1 MLAPP
6 RDLYTVGCPA
16 GFLLML
22 LHAVGM
28 VCGLGAVIFATGVRD
43 RKGAAALAAGF
54 AAAAVWLRP
63 EPVLVGGI
71 AAGAAALSLARPRR
85 LPGNLIDS
93 AVAGLLGGLW
103 GHVLTQ
109 FSLPPSI
116 AWPLAAAV
124 VGAAAFLS
132 RRQPGFA
139 PLAVREDARL
149 AHAFLAVLVAAW
161 PAVSTGWSAASAMNL
176 ESEETVRAA
185 VQAPVAIGLAAL
197 VSLGGLHALW
207 RRA

>member
-1 MLAPP
+1 
-6 RDLYTVGCPA
+6 
-16 GFLLML
+16 ML

-28 VCGLGAVIFATGVRD
+28 VCSLGAVIFATGVRD

-63 EPVLVGGI
+63 EPVLAGGI

-85 LPGNLIDS
+85 VPAHLIDA

-103 GHVLTQ
+103 GHVLAR
-109 FSLPPSI
+109 FGLPPAS
-116 AWPLAAAV
+116 AWLLAAV
-124 VGAAAFLS
+124 VVAAAAFMS
-132 RRQPGFA
+132 RRQPRFA
-139 PLAVREDARL
+139 PLALREDARL
-149 AHAFLAVLVAAW
+149 AHACLAALVAAW

-176 ESEETVRAA
+176 ESEEMVRAA
-185 VQAPVAIGLAAL
+185 VQPPVAIGLAAL